1 MNNIECSNLN
11 NIEITHI
18 CDVLVNTSGGGGGG
32 GGGGGSLDPLSEAIN
47 ATGSEIEITVSCSG
61 SYVAAPTSSDV
72 TDNTTLLDYGRSLYV
87 SPDAYQDLY
96 VNFTVD
102 SDGSIWFDLIQ
113 GSTIRDTDW
122 QVYINGEG
130 VWNQPYI
137 RYNETLYTI
146 AYGVNAGDTVQ
157 IKFSNGKS
165 YSAKA
170 ILGNLRIE
178 SQTMTPQ
185 EGGVQS

>member
-1 MNNIECSNLN
+1 MSFKVNNILCNKMNNVI
-11 NIEITHI
+11 I
-18 CDVLVNTSGGGGGG
+18 DKVNGVKISTG

-47 ATGSEIEITVSCSG
+47 ATGSEIVITVSCSG

-96 VNFTVD
+96 VDFTVD
-102 SDGSIWFDLIQ
+102 SGGSIWFDLIQ
-113 GSTIRDTDW
+113 GSTKRDTDW

-137 RYNETLYTI
+137 RYNDTLYTI
-146 AYGVNAGDTVQ
+146 AYGVSAGDTVQ
-157 IKFSNGKS
+157 IKFLNGRS
-165 YSAKA
+165 SSANA

-178 SQTMTPQ
+178 SQTLTPQ
-185 EGGVQS
+185 QGGVQS